1 MKYVNPEKL
10 NVVVR
15 ELLAGL
21 SPSDFADAEEYRLSK
36 EISALPIGFGI
47 FSYFLLRPDGEVI
60 SVDCLD
66 SIKIERSRENYHLLR
81 ILAWGAERY
90 PALTSLIPERP
101 PEAEDCPLC
110 GGSGTNVSIA
120 GSEMSC
126 VLCSGLR
133 WAVED

>member
-10 NVVVR
+10 NAVVN

-36 EISALPIGFGI
+36 EFAALPIGFGL

-60 SVDCLD
+60 SIDCLD
-66 SIKIERSRENYHLLR
+66 SMKVGRSRESSQLLR

-90 PALTSLIPERP
+90 TAIAYLIPKRP

-110 GGSGTNVSIA
+110 SGLGTNVSVT
-120 GSEMSC
+120 GNEMTC
-126 VLCSGLR
+126 VCCSGLR
-133 WAVED
+133 WVVED

>member
-21 SPSDFADAEEYRLSK
+21 SLSDFADAEEYRLSR
-36 EISALPIGFGI
+36 EFAALPIGFGL

-60 SVDCLD
+60 SIDCLD
-66 SIKIERSRENYHLLR
+66 SRKVERSRESSQLLR

-90 PALTSLIPERP
+90 TAIGSLIPQRP
-101 PEAEDCPLC
+101 PEAKDCPLC
-110 GGSGTNVSIA
+110 RGLGTNVSVT
-120 GSEMSC
+120 GNEMTC
-126 VLCSGLR
+126 VCCSGLR
-133 WAVED
+133 WVVED